1 MKICMIGTGY
11 VGLVSGACLADFGHE
26 VTCVDIDADRV
37 RVLREG
43 GIPIYEPG
51 LSDVVARNVS
61 ASRLAFTTDVG
72 RAVRE
77 ADVVF
82 IAVGTPSLPDGG
94 TDLSYVFDAAR
105 DVARNLHGYTVV
117 VQKSTAP
124 VGTARRVGE
133 TLAAEAPEG
142 AEFDVVANPEFLREG
157 SAVEDFMRPNRVVI
171 GAESDRARE
180 MMRQVY
186 NPLYLLETPI
196 VATGLETAEM
206 IKYASNAFL
215 ATKISFINEIAAI
228 CERVGANVD
237 DVARGMGLD
246 GRIGRKFLH
255 AGVGYGGS
263 CLPKDVASLLHV
275 AREHGYDA
283 PLVSAAHEIN
293 RQLVDRAIDKLR
305 DAVGG
310 ELRGRTVALLGLA
323 FKPNTDD
330 LREAPSL
337 RLVDAL
343 VAEGARVKAY
353 DPIAVENFRRTPH
366 GDAIEY
372 GRNAYDAAEDA
383 DAVILVTEWNEF
395 RELDFE
401 RLRRLMAGNAFV
413 DCRNVYTPERMEAAG
428 FVYRSFGRGHA
439 SGRGPG
445 GAR

>member
-26 VTCVDIDADRV
+26 VTCVDIDAERV
-37 RVLREG
+37 RVLNDG

-51 LSDVVARNVS
+51 LSDVVARNVA

-72 RAVRE
+72 PAVRG
-77 ADVVF
+77 ADVAFV
-82 IAVGTPSLPDGG
+82 AVGTPSRPDGE
-94 TDLSYVFDAAR
+94 TDLSYVFAAAR
-105 DVARNLHGYTVV
+105 DVARHLDGYTVV

-133 TLAAEAPEG
+133 ILAAEAPDG
-142 AEFDVVANPEFLREG
+142 SAFDVVANPEFLREG

-171 GAESDRARE
+171 GAESDRARDV
-180 MMRQVY
+180 MRQVY

-215 ATKISFINEIAAI
+215 ATKISFINEIAHI
-228 CERVGANVD
+228 CELVGANVD

-263 CLPKDVASLLHV
+263 CLPKDVASLLRV
-275 AREHGYDA
+275 ASERGYDA
-283 PLVSAAHEIN
+283 PLVRAAHEIN
-293 RQLVDRAIDKLR
+293 RALVGRALEKLR
-305 DAVGG
+305 EALGG
-310 ELRGRTVALLGLA
+310 RLHGRTVALLGLA

-337 RLVDAL
+337 RLVEAL
-343 VAEGARVKAY
+343 VADGARVKAY
-353 DPIAVENFRRTPH
+353 DPIAVDNFRRTPH
-366 GDAIEY
+366 GGEVEY

-383 DAVILVTEWNEF
+383 DAVVLVTEWNEF
-395 RELDFE
+395 RELDFD
-401 RLRRLMAGNAFV
+401 RLQRLMAGNVFV

-428 FVYRSFGRGHA
+428 FVYRSFGRGRVPA
-439 SGRGPG
+439 PG
-445 GAR
+445 AGGSR